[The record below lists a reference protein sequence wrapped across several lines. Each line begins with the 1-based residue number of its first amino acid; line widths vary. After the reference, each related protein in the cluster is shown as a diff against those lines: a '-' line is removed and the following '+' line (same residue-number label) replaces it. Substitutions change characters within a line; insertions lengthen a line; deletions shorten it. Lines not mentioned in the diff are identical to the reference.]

1 MALSEAK
8 GQLIIIGGAED
19 KEGDC
24 IILREFVRRA
34 GGVNARL
41 VVMTVAT
48 ELPREV
54 GENYIRVFE
63 RLGAEDVRIV
73 DTVER
78 EDASSGSYL
87 EAIEKATG
95 VFFTGGNQARIT
107 SVLKDTE
114 IDKLLHKRYAEGL
127 VIGGTSAGAAM
138 MPDVMIVEG
147 ESETNPR
154 IEIVEMEPGMAF
166 LPGVVIDQHFL
177 QRGRIGRLLSAVTQ
191 QPVVLGFGIDENT
204 AVVVSNN
211 QFEVVGEGAVTVVDV
226 AEITH
231 TNLGQILKDED
242 LAICGAKLHILPHGY
257 RFDLASRKPIIE
269 GAAATTNQTSGEPNQ
284 TPPVE
289 SAVAQA

>member
-1 MALSEAK
+1 MAVTDTK
-8 GQLIIIGGAED
+8 RQLVIIGGAED
-19 KEGDC
+19 REGDC
-24 IILREFVRRA
+24 TILREFVRRA
-34 GGVNARL
+34 GGVNARI

-54 GENYIRVFE
+54 GDDYTRVFE
-63 RLGAEDVRIV
+63 RLGAEDIRIV

-78 EDASSGSYL
+78 DDASSATYL

-114 IDKLLHKRYAEGL
+114 IDKLLHRRLAEGI

-147 ESETNPR
+147 DSETNPR

-166 LPGVVIDQHFL
+166 MPGVVIDQHFA

-191 QPVVLGFGIDENT
+191 QPVNLGFGIDENT
-204 AVVVSNN
+204 AVVVTDN
-211 QFEVVGEGAVTVVDV
+211 QFEVVGEGAITVIDV
-226 AEITH
+226 SGITH

-242 LAICGAKLHILPHGY
+242 LALCDVKLHILPHGY
-257 RFDLASRKPIIE
+257 RFDLATRRPIVDGQAVSTKPME
-269 GAAATTNQTSGEPNQ
+269 SQSEQSNQ
-284 TPPVE
+284 TPAVQ
-289 SAVAQA
+289 SA

>member
-1 MALSEAK
+1 MAVSETK
-8 GQLIIIGGAED
+8 RQLVIIGGAED

-24 IILREFVRRA
+24 TILREFVRRA
-34 GGVNARL
+34 GGINARI

-54 GENYIRVFE
+54 GDDYTRVFE
-63 RLGAEDVRIV
+63 RLGAQEIRIV

-78 EDASSGSYL
+78 DDASSPTYL

-114 IDKLLHKRYAEGL
+114 IDRLLHKRLAEDGL

-138 MPDVMIVEG
+138 MPDMMIVQG

-154 IEIVEMEPGMAF
+154 LEIVEMEPGMAF

-177 QRGRIGRLLSAVTQ
+177 QRGRTGRLLSAVTH
-191 QPVVLGFGIDENT
+191 QPVNLGIGIDENT
-204 AVVVSNN
+204 AIVVNNN
-211 QFEVVGEGAVTVVDV
+211 QFEVVGEGAVTIFDV
-226 AEITH
+226 SEITH

-242 LAICGAKLHILPHGY
+242 LAICNVKLHILPHGY
-257 RFDLASRKPIIE
+257 RFDLASRKPMVE
-269 GAAATTNQTSGEPNQ
+269 ENNSTANDVAQNPSNQMPL
-284 TPPVE
+284 VE
-289 SAVAQA
+289 SA

>member
-1 MALSEAK
+1 MAVSETK
-8 GQLIIIGGAED
+8 RQLVIIGGAED

-24 IILREFVRRA
+24 TILREFVRRS
-34 GGVNARL
+34 GGINARI

-54 GENYIRVFE
+54 GDDYTRVFE
-63 RLGAEDVRIV
+63 RLGVEEVRIV

-78 EDASSGSYL
+78 DDASSPTYL

-114 IDKLLHKRYAEGL
+114 LDKLLHRRLAEGGL

-138 MPDVMIVEG
+138 MPDMMIVQG

-154 IEIVEMEPGMAF
+154 LEIVEMEPGMAF

-177 QRGRIGRLLSAVTQ
+177 QRGRTGRLLSAVTH
-191 QPVVLGFGIDENT
+191 QPVNLGIGIDENT
-204 AVVVSNN
+204 AIIVNDN
-211 QFEVVGEGAVTVVDV
+211 QFEVVGEGAVTIFDV
-226 AEITH
+226 SEITH

-242 LAICGAKLHILPHGY
+242 LAICNVKLHILPHGY
-257 RFDLASRKPIIE
+257 RFDLASRKPMVE
-269 GAAATTNQTSGEPNQ
+269 ENNSPANDRTQKPSNQMPL
-284 TPPVE
+284 VE
-289 SAVAQA
+289 SA

>member
-1 MALSEAK
+1 V
-8 GQLIIIGGAED
+8 IIGGAED

-24 IILREFVRRA
+24 TILREFVRRA
-34 GGVNARL
+34 GGVNARI

-54 GENYIRVFE
+54 GDDYTRVFE
-63 RLGAEDVRIV
+63 RLGAQEIRIV

-78 EDASSGSYL
+78 EDASSPTYL

-114 IDKLLHKRYAEGL
+114 IDRVLHKRLAEDGL

-138 MPDVMIVEG
+138 MPDMMIVQG

-154 IEIVEMEPGMAF
+154 LEIVEMEPGMAF

-177 QRGRIGRLLSAVTQ
+177 QRGRTGRLLSAVSH
-191 QPVVLGFGIDENT
+191 QPVNLGIGIDENT
-204 AVVVSNN
+204 AIAVNNN
-211 QFEVVGEGAVTVVDV
+211 QFEVIGEGAVTIFDV
-226 AEITH
+226 SEITH

-242 LAICGAKLHILPHGY
+242 LALCNVKLHILPHGY
-257 RFDLASRKPIIE
+257 RFDLASRKPMVE
-269 GAAATTNQTSGEPNQ
+269 ENNSTANDVAQNPSNQMPL
-284 TPPVE
+284 VE
-289 SAVAQA
+289 SA

>member
-1 MALSEAK
+1 MASSESK
-8 GQLIIIGGAED
+8 GQLLIIGGAED

-34 GGVNARL
+34 GGVNARII
-41 VVMTVAT
+41 VMTVAT

-63 RLGAEDVRIV
+63 RLGAEDIRIV

-78 EDASSGSYL
+78 EDASSATYL

-114 IDKLLHKRYAEGL
+114 IHKLLLKRLAEDGL
-127 VIGGTSAGAAM
+127 IIGGTSAGAAM
-138 MPDVMIVEG
+138 MPDMMIVEG

-154 IEIVEMEPGMAF
+154 LEIVEMDPGMGF

-177 QRGRIGRLLSAVTQ
+177 QRGRTGRLLSAVTH
-191 QPVVLGFGIDENT
+191 QPVNLGIGIDENT
-204 AVVVSNN
+204 AIAVKNN
-211 QFEVVGEGAVTVVDV
+211 QFEVVGEGAVTVYDV
-226 AEITH
+226 SQITH

-242 LAICGAKLHILPHGY
+242 LAICGVKLHILPHGY
-257 RFDLASRKPIIE
+257 RFDLASRNPIVD
-269 GAAATTNQTSGEPNQ
+269 GTPVPAAETQSEANQ
-284 TPPVE
+284 TPTVE
-289 SAVAQA
+289 AGVA

>member
-1 MALSEAK
+1 MALSEMK

-24 IILREFVRRA
+24 TILREFVRRA
-34 GGVNARL
+34 GGVNARI

-63 RLGAEDVRIV
+63 RLGAQDVRIV

-78 EDASSGSYL
+78 EDASSASYL

-127 VIGGTSAGAAM
+127 VVGGTSAGAAM

-147 ESETNPR
+147 DSETNPR

-257 RFDLASRKPIIE
+257 RFDLKTRKPIIDE
-269 GAAATTNQTSGEPNQ
+269 APAATDQPARQPLVEAAAD
-284 TPPVE
+284 
-289 SAVAQA
+289 